1 MSWAGIAAVGH
12 LPWWPLL
19 MPSFPNSLW
28 FSWTKLN
35 KLWMNR
41 SIILNGSM
49 NLRWVMVG
57 HNLARRSCLHF
68 RCPLKFVFCFV
79 EWLIIWTSLRP
90 ARISNKCFFSG
101 KLWSPRVG
109 IKLLQLNKIMNE
121 CIWTHRK
128 TCNLL
133 TFSPRGTQNPV
144 AISLKDSGTWLES
157 LEGDPKSSFIKLLGR
172 KTTNLNEVLFEFLRQ
187 ALNPRMPMCS
197 LNFSNRC

>member
-1 MSWAGIAAVGH
+1 MNEPQHQFKRGVGIFDESRWGTISHEDHVCTFGV
-12 LPWWPLL
+12 LL
-19 MPSFPNSLW
+19 NSC
-28 FSWTKLN
+28 F
-35 KLWMNR
+35 
-41 SIILNGSM
+41 
-49 NLRWVMVG
+49 
-57 HNLARRSCLHF
+57 
-68 RCPLKFVFCFV
+68 FV

-144 AISLKDSGTWLES
+144 AISLEDSRTWLES

-187 ALNPRMPMCS
+187 ALNPWMPRS
-197 LNFSNRC
+197 SPNS